1 LCSAPAPRSHR
12 RGSKRA
18 TSLFLVN
25 TGEGKGKSTAAFGIA
40 VRAAGAN
47 MRVCVIQFIKSG
59 KWKTG
64 EEKSG
69 RELGIEWWTLGD
81 GFTWE
86 SKDLARTEAIARDAW
101 VTAREKIQSGAYD
114 LVVLDEMTYPLA
126 RGWIDETEAIG
137 VLRGRPPHV
146 NVVVTGRGASDA
158 LMEIADTVTE
168 MVKRKHAFDADIKAL
183 KGIDF

>member
-1 LCSAPAPRSHR
+1 VPGTHR

-18 TSLFLVN
+18 SSLFLIN
-25 TGEGKGKSTAAFGIA
+25 TGDGKGKSTAAFGTA
-40 VRAAGAN
+40 ARAAGAN
-47 MRVCVIQFIKSG
+47 LRVCVVQFIKSG

-86 SKDLARTEAIARDAW
+86 SEDLAQTEAVARDAW
-101 VTAREKIQSGAYD
+101 ATAREKVQSGAYD
-114 LVVLDEMTYPLA
+114 LVVLDEMTYPLT
-126 RGWIDETEAIG
+126 RGWIDEAEAID
-137 VLRGRPPHV
+137 VIRNRPAHV
-146 NVVVTGRGASDA
+146 NVIVTGRGASDA
-158 LMEIADTVTE
+158 LIAIADTVTE